1 MQVQSLCSTP
11 AACATPTRGAA
22 PAAEASPQCPHD
34 VAHIGAC
41 PAPPSAES
49 LAASTVVAPAP
60 PVAQTAPA
68 VAVSAPPPTVLLEE
82 APAAAVPP
90 EGINLQ
96 QAVQQAAHAAGLSEA
111 GAAEVLRE
119 VSDSGAD
126 DPNQV
131 KEKITKIVMD
141 QLDVEKELIT
151 DDATFAE
158 DLGAD
163 SLDTVEVLMAIQEEF
178 GFDSIPDEDAQAI
191 TTVGEAVA
199 YVQKRLGNGEGGGED
214 LF

>member
-11 AACATPTRGAA
+11 MCATTPRAAA
-22 PAAEASPQCPHD
+22 PAVEAIPASPHD
-34 VAHIGAC
+34 VAHISVC
-41 PAPPSAES
+41 PAAPSCES
-49 LAASTVVAPAP
+49 VGPSSAAAA
-60 PVAQTAPA
+60 APA
-68 VAVSAPPPTVLLEE
+68 VVQTSPAVAASAPPPAVLLEE
-82 APAAAVPP
+82 TPAPEAAPQ
-90 EGINLQ
+90 GINLQ
-96 QAVQQAAHAAGLSEA
+96 QAVQQAASAAGLSES

-119 VSDSGAD
+119 VSGSGAD
-126 DPNQV
+126 DPHQV

-141 QLDVEKELIT
+141 QLDVEKELVT